1 MAIIE
6 KKETYFG
13 FLLILRDSGKTN
25 MFGARP
31 YLRQV
36 FPELTDTE
44 AGEILGE
51 WMDSFKKNTE
61 DSQTQKALDEY
72 EQELTRDLFG

>member
-1 MAIIE
+1 MARL
-6 KKETYFG
+6 ETDEIYFG

-31 YLRQV
+31 YLKQV
-36 FPELTDTE
+36 FPELTDAE

-51 WMDSFKKNTE
+51 WMDSFKKE
-61 DSQTQKALDEY
+61 K
-72 EQELTRDLFG
+72 RGV